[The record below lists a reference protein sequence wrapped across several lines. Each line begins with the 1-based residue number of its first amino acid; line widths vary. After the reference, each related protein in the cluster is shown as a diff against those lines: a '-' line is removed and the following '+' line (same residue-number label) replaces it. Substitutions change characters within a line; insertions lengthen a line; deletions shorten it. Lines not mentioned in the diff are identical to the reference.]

1 MKNRKQI
8 AKYVKVSLRFG
19 YSQFLLYLC
28 ICFTAFNNLEMV
40 SSVVYMNF
48 AELLQ
53 YHLPTHIFLAYGSKT
68 EHRGFHRS
76 WHQ

>member
-28 ICFTAFNNLEMV
+28 ICFTEFNNLEMV

-48 AELLQ
+48 TEL
-53 YHLPTHIFLAYGSKT
+53 
-68 EHRGFHRS
+68 
-76 WHQ
+76 